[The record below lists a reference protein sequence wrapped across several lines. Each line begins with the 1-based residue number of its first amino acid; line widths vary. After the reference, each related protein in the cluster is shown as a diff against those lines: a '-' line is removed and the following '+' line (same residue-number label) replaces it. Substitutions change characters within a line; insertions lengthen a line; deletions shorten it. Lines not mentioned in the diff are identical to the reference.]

1 MERSEEKITYFV
13 DEETLTKE
21 ELAKLLEAQ
30 KGGEQNHEDTGV

>member
-21 ELAKLLEAQ
+21 ELAGLWETQ
-30 KGGEQNHEDTGV
+30 KGGEQIHEDTGV